1 MRVNGR
7 DESGAVAVMVA
18 ILLVVMVGMLALTVD
33 GGLLWTKFRAVRTAN
48 DAAALAAAYSC
59 ATGEGLA
66 GAEAKATEVAT
77 ANVADATNVEPNEYP
92 QGCEIS
98 GGQVT
103 VHYGG
108 QQELMFGPAI
118 GIGSPKPVLTEAT
131 ATWGGA
137 GGAANVVPLM
147 LGMQRLSTCDIPW
160 EYDENGLP
168 DYSSPT
174 PVPKDCFFW
183 WDNGTP
189 QDQTAL
195 TNAEWGLID
204 LRTWDIEKW
213 AACPGNA
220 SQGDV
225 SDWIYDGYPDSLL
238 LSEPLPVPP
247 LFQWP
252 TYVCRGAGFQGGAL
266 NNDINAQAGD
276 PLVVGDGDKL
286 FFPIN
291 DSNQQVQADG
301 NLCRPDGLDGACSVH
316 KYAIIGFAVL
326 EVVQVWT
333 GQQAQVKCDHP
344 ADNNGSLRCLQA
356 VWIGFQPG
364 GISGSGGGQN
374 FGLFAVALTG

>member
-1 MRVNGR
+1 MRVNGHR

-66 GAEAKATEVAT
+66 GAEAVATEVAT

-98 GGQVT
+98 GGEVT

-108 QQELMFGPAI
+108 QQEMMFGPAI
-118 GIGSPKPVLTEAT
+118 GISSPKPVLTEAT

-147 LGMQRLSTCDIPW
+147 LSMQRLSDCDIP
-160 EYDENGLP
+160 YDDAGI
-168 DYSSPT
+168 PT
-174 PVPKDCFFW
+174 TIGAECFFW
-183 WDNGTP
+183 WDNGTA

-204 LRTWDIEKW
+204 LRTWDTEPW

-220 SQGDV
+220 SQGEV
-225 SDWIYDGYPDSLL
+225 SDWIYDGFPGSLL
-238 LSEPLPVPP
+238 VDPISPP
-247 LFQWP
+247 GPP

-276 PLVVGDGDKL
+276 LL
-286 FFPIN
+286 FFPVN
-291 DSNQQVQADG
+291 DSSQQVRSDG
-301 NLCRPDGLDGACSVH
+301 TLCRPNGLDGACSVH
-316 KYAIIGFAVL
+316 KYAIVGFAVL
-326 EVVQVWT
+326 TVVQVWT
-333 GQQAQVKCDHP
+333 GQQAQLKCNHP
-344 ADNNGSLRCLQA
+344 ADNNGSLRCLEA
-356 VWIGFQPG
+356 VWMGFQPG
-364 GISGSGGGQN
+364 GILGSGGGQN